1 MKHTYDDYHQELILI
16 LDFGSQYTQLIAR
29 KVRELGVYCEIYPFN
44 ITIDAIR
51 AMKPRGIILSGGP
64 SSINQDDAPIC
75 EKGILDLGVPI
86 LGICY
91 GLQLLSTLFG
101 GKVEKAP
108 KREYGKAHLV
118 INGKDKFLSGIKD
131 GDIVWMSHSDKVL
144 AMPRG
149 FITLAHSDNS
159 QHAAIRNE
167 SGTIY
172 GVQFHPEVHH
182 TPKGKK
188 ILRNFLYKI
197 CKLKGLFSPK
207 SFVELAIEK
216 IRQEA
221 GDQKVICALSGGV
234 DSSVVAA
241 LIHRAIG
248 SNLQC
253 VFVNNGVLRKNE
265 AEEVISAYRDILH
278 FNLKYINAEELFLN
292 ALKGVKD
299 PERKRKIIG
308 RLFIKIFEEEAGHN
322 GSAKYLAQGTLYPD
336 VIESVSSKGPSA
348 TIKSHHN
355 VGGLPKRMKMKLI
368 EPLRELFKD
377 EVRIVGREVGV
388 PENIVS
394 RQPFPGPGLAIRII
408 GDITKERLDIL
419 KEADAIVRQE
429 VEHNPQFR
437 HIWQSFAILIPVK
450 TVGVMGD
457 ERTYANVIAL
467 RVVESEDA
475 MTADWARLPYPVLDR
490 TARRIINEVPGV
502 NRVVYDISSKPPS
515 TIEWE

>member
-1 MKHTYDDYHQELILI
+1 MPKNYNDYHKELILI

-29 KVRELGVYCEIYPFN
+29 KVRELGVYCEIYPYN
-44 ITIDAIR
+44 ISIDAIR
-51 AMKPRGIILSGGP
+51 SMSPKGIILSGGP
-64 SSINQDDAPIC
+64 ASINEENAPIC
-75 EKGILDLGVPI
+75 EKTVFELGVPV

-91 GLQLLSTLFG
+91 GLQLLSKTFG

-108 KREYGKAHLV
+108 KREFGKAHIYV
-118 INGKDKFLSGIKD
+118 ETKDKFLDGIKD

-144 AMPRG
+144 TMPRG
-149 FITLAHSDNS
+149 FVTLARSDNS
-159 QHAAIRNE
+159 PHAAIRNTA
-167 SGTIY
+167 GTVY

-182 TPKGKK
+182 TPKGKR
-188 ILRNFLYKI
+188 ILRNFLYKT

-207 SFVELAIEK
+207 SFVELATEK
-216 IRQEA
+216 IREA
-221 GDQKVICALSGGV
+221 TGGERVICALSGGV

-248 SNLQC
+248 DNLRC
-253 VFVNNGVLRKNE
+253 IFVNNGVLRKNE

-278 FNLKYINAEELFLN
+278 LNLKYVDAEDRFLK

-308 RLFIKIFEEEAGHN
+308 RLFIKIFEEEAGQN
-322 GSAKYLAQGTLYPD
+322 GSSRFLAQGTLYPD
-336 VIESVSSKGPSA
+336 VIESVSAKGPSA

-377 EVRIVGREVGV
+377 EVRIVGRELGV

-408 GDITKERLDIL
+408 GDVNRERLEIL
-419 KEADAIVRQE
+419 KEADSIIRQE
-429 VEHNPQFR
+429 VEHNPAFK

-475 MTADWARLPYPVLDR
+475 MTADWARLPYTTLDT